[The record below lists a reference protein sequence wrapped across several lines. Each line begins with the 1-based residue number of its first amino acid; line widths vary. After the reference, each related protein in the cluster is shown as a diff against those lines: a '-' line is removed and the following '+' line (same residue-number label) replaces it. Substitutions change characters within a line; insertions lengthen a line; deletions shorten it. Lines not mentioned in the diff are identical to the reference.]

1 MRVRPL
7 REHVDVTYDLMIV
20 ASLVPSELLITRLVA
35 EGVPHDKLLPLR
47 QDGPSRRKTSQEMP
61 TVVNG

>member
-47 QDGPSRRKTSQEMP
+47 QDG
-61 TVVNG
+61 TVAAQDVPGDADCRQR